1 MQIRTQVYCFVLF
14 LAVLLT
20 SSLVQSQVGSQNEP
34 GETASAPAPA
44 RAGADGPFLA
54 AVSEHFDVSRGQ
66 VQELIEGGLEP
77 SQVVVAC
84 FIAQRALRQP
94 GEIAVQ
100 RHDGRSWRE
109 IAVANGLGPEQFY
122 TPLPFG
128 DRKPFVNVHALFHD
142 QPRSQWSWES
152 VPLED
157 RDVENLV
164 NLRFVSELSGEQAPE
179 VLRLRSQGLDF
190 PSIHQLL
197 DGQRTAQAEG
207 RDAAAL
213 RS

>member
-20 SSLVQSQVGSQNEP
+20 FSLVESQVASDVRA
-34 GETASAPAPA
+34 GETAATRASAGAA
-44 RAGADGPFLA
+44 ADGPFLA
-54 AVSEHFDVSRGQ
+54 AVSEHFQVPRGQ
-66 VQELIEGGLEP
+66 VQELVARGLEP

-84 FIAQRALRQP
+84 FIAQRALRGP
-94 GEIAVQ
+94 AEIAAQ
-100 RHDGRSWRE
+100 RQGGLTWRE

-128 DRKPFVNVHALFHD
+128 GRKPFVNVHALFHE
-142 QPRSQWSWES
+142 QPRNEWSWES
-152 VPLED
+152 VPLGD

-164 NLRFVSELSGEQAPE
+164 NLRFVSERAGERAPE
-179 VLRLRSQGLDF
+179 VLRLRTEGLDF

-197 DGQRTAQAEG
+197 DGQRTAEVEG
-207 RDAAAL
+207 RDAATL

>member
-20 SSLVQSQVGSQNEP
+20 SSLVQSQVGSRNEP
-34 GETASAPAPA
+34 GQTASVEAPT
-44 RAGADGPFLA
+44 RAAADGPFLA
-54 AVSEHFDVSRGQ
+54 AVSEHFQIPRGQ
-66 VQELIEGGLEP
+66 VQELIAGGLEP

-84 FIAQRALRQP
+84 FIAQRALRGP
-94 GEIAVQ
+94 AEIAVQ
-100 RHDGRSWRE
+100 RHGGLTWRE

-128 DRKPFVNVHALFHD
+128 DRKPFVNVHALFHE

-152 VPLED
+152 VPLGD

-164 NLRFVSELSGEQAPE
+164 NLRFVSELAGEKAPE
-179 VLRLRSQGLDF
+179 VLRLRTEGLDF

-197 DGQRTAQAEG
+197 DGQHTAQAEEP
-207 RDAAAL
+207 DAATL

>member
-20 SSLVQSQVGSQNEP
+20 SSLVQSQVGSQSGP
-34 GETASAPAPA
+34 GETASAHAPA
-44 RAGADGPFLA
+44 SAAADGHFLA
-54 AVSEHFDVSRGQ
+54 AVSEHFDVPRGQ
-66 VQELIEGGLEP
+66 VQELIAGGLEP
-77 SQVVVAC
+77 GQVVVAC

-94 GEIAVQ
+94 AEIAVQ
-100 RHDGRSWRE
+100 RRDGLSWRE

-128 DRKPFVNVHALFHD
+128 DRKPFVNVHALFHQ
-142 QPRSQWSWES
+142 QPRSHWSWES
-152 VPLED
+152 VPLQD

-164 NLRFVSELSGEQAPE
+164 NLRFVTELSGEQAPE

-197 DGQRTAQAEG
+197 DGQRTAQAEA

>member
-20 SSLVQSQVGSQNEP
+20 SSLVQNQVG
-34 GETASAPAPA
+34 ETRPAQAPA
-44 RAGADGPFLA
+44 RAAADAGPFLA
-54 AVSEHFDVSRGQ
+54 AVSEHFQVPRGQ
-66 VQELIEGGLEP
+66 VQELIAGGLEP

-100 RHDGRSWRE
+100 RRDGRSWRE

-128 DRKPFVNVHALFHD
+128 DRKPFVNVHALYHQ

-152 VPLED
+152 VPLDD

-164 NLRFVSELSGEQAPE
+164 NLRFVSERSGEQAPE

-197 DGQRTAQAEG
+197 DGQRTAEAEG